1 MASKDFIDKWI
12 TSINW
17 KWGSFSMLPIFFG
30 VVMALIDIGMMGAL
44 KMISTGA
51 VSSTFALPFAV
62 LLYACEPLIFL
73 KALSYENMIVTNLV
87 WNLMSDVI
95 VTLQGVLVFGE
106 KIQGMR
112 WVAVS
117 MSLFAL
123 GLFAYTDKD

>member
-1 MASKDFIDKWI
+1 MATKDFIDKWI

-17 KWGSFSMLPIFFG
+17 KCGSFSMLPIFFG
-30 VVMALIDIGMMGAL
+30 VLMALVDIGMMSTL
-44 KMISTGA
+44 KMISTGT
-51 VSSTFALPFAV
+51 VSSTVGLPFAV

-73 KALSYENMIVTNLV
+73 KALTYEGMVVTNLV

-112 WVAVS
+112 WIAVS
-117 MSLFAL
+117 MSLVAL
-123 GLFAYTDKD
+123 GLFAYTDKE